1 MKKHSLFTS
10 LALSAATILTP
21 PGLVALAPAPA
32 LAQPSPLAQVQQH
45 LRAVDTMVADFV
57 QTDRMGKSVGGTI
70 TLKRPGR
77 IRFQYQQ
84 GVPLLVVGDGK
95 ALTMIDYSVKQVSRW
110 PIGNSP
116 LSVLLDPDRDLSR
129 FARLLPASDPRS
141 LLVEARDPK
150 HPEYGTITIAF
161 ARAASAPAG
170 LMLQG
175 WSVLDAQN
183 NRTTV
188 RLTNQRFNVPVS
200 DKAFRWR
207 DPRPQGPRN
216 R

>member
-1 MKKHSLFTS
+1 MKKPSPLIA
-10 LALSAATILTP
+10 LALSTAAILSP
-21 PGLVALAPAPA
+21 LGAAVLVPAPA
-32 LAQPSPLAQVQQH
+32 LAQPAPLAQVQQH

-57 QTDRMGKSVGGTI
+57 QTDRMGKSVSGTI
-70 TLKRPGR
+70 TLKRP
-77 IRFQYQQ
+77 
-84 GVPLLVVGDGK
+84 
-95 ALTMIDYSVKQVSRW
+95 DYSVKQVSRW

-116 LSVLLDPDRDLSR
+116 LSVLLDPNRDLSR
-129 FARLLPASDPRS
+129 FARVLPASDPRA

-150 HPEYGTITIAF
+150 HPEYGTITIGF

-188 RLTNQRFNVPVS
+188 RLSNQRFNLPVS
-200 DKAFRWR
+200 DKAFRWS

>member
-1 MKKHSLFTS
+1 MSPLFRA
-10 LALSAATILTP
+10 LALTAPLMIA
-21 PGLVALAPAPA
+21 APAPA
-32 LAQPSPLAQVQQH
+32 APGSLAQVSAH
-45 LRAVDTMVADFV
+45 LRGVDTMTANFT
-57 QTDRMGKSVGGTI
+57 QTDRSGKSIGGQLS
-70 TLKRPGR
+70 LKRPGK
-77 IRFQYQQ
+77 IRFQYQK

-95 ALTMIDYSVKQVSRW
+95 ALTMIDYEVKQVSRW

-116 LSVLLDPDRDLSR
+116 LSVLLDPNRDLSR
-129 FARLLPASDPRS
+129 FARVLPASDPRA

-150 HPEYGTITIAF
+150 HPEYGTITIGF

-188 RLTNQRFNVPVS
+188 RLANQRFNLPVS
-200 DKAFRWR
+200 DKAFRWS